1 MSEKFTV
8 DDKCI
13 KYGICA
19 NVCPAGNITVKESVQ
34 FSQKC
39 EGCYACLHMCPQN
52 AIHVKNEKS
61 SDRWRNP
68 EVTLKEII
76 DSNKQ

>member
-1 MSEKFTV
+1 M
-8 DDKCI
+8 
-13 KYGICA
+13 
-19 NVCPAGNITVKESVQ
+19 Q

-76 DSNKQ
+76 NSNKQ